1 MRSETAGVSSG
12 PAVPAAPEAVC
23 LIRLSAIG
31 DCCHTLPVVRTL
43 QAAWPSTP
51 ITWIIGRTEF
61 GLLEGAAGIEFITFD
76 KRTPWASL
84 ASIRRQ
90 LAGRRFPLLLHMH
103 ASMRAN
109 LVSGVTR
116 ADRRIGFDRNRARDY
131 QWLFTSEKIAPTP
144 SQHVMDGLFGFA
156 EHLGVGQRVLRWDF
170 SLGAGDL
177 EQARALAGGTRPLCV
192 ISPCSSQRFRN
203 YRNWSIANYAAV
215 TRHLIERRGARVV
228 LTGGPTDLEREYGA
242 GIQQALGAP
251 ANPGV
256 VNLIGQTRL
265 KQLFA
270 IIQAADLVICP
281 DSGPAHM
288 ATAAGVPVVGLY
300 ATSNRHRTGPY
311 FSQRLV
317 VDRYPEAVRQE
328 FGKPVEAL
336 RWGERVRDPGA
347 MDLIRVDDVIGR
359 IDSVLDGALRPDGIP
374 PPVAARAPDAGN

>member
-1 MRSETAGVSSG
+1 
-12 PAVPAAPEAVC
+12 
-23 LIRLSAIG
+23 
-31 DCCHTLPVVRTL
+31 
-43 QAAWPSTP
+43 
-51 ITWIIGRTEF
+51 
-61 GLLEGAAGIEFITFD
+61 
-76 KRTPWASL
+76 
-84 ASIRRQ
+84 
-90 LAGRRFPLLLHMH
+90 
-103 ASMRAN
+103 
-109 LVSGVTR
+109 VTR

-131 QWLFTSEKIAPTP
+131 QWLFTNEKIAPTP

-156 EHLGVGQRVLRWDF
+156 EHLGVRRRVLRWDF
-170 SLGAGDL
+170 SLGAGDR
-177 EQARALAGGTRPLCV
+177 EQAGALAGGTRPLCV

-242 GIQQALGAP
+242 GIQQALGGLG
-251 ANPGV
+251 NSNV
-256 VNLIGQTRL
+256 INLIGQTRL

-270 IIQAADLVICP
+270 VIQAADLVICP

-359 IDSVLDGALRPDGIP
+359 IDGVLDGTLRPDGIP